1 MKYILPILFRFIMTD
16 EKLQRSQIYFK
27 TNVLGYGDWIDE
39 KLGIE
44 GAENLRSG
52 SSVSNLSLDIAR
64 YMGCNPI
71 IVIGQNL
78 SFPNLES
85 YADGAVLKQEQD
97 RHIQQCVENSNKY
110 YVLEKDI
117 DVMMYILLTACFP

>member
-1 MKYILPILFRFIMTD
+1 VDGGEAESRIFNNVKSNEIYFAYSLSVHYDGLKNYSGP
-16 EKLQRSQIYFK
+16 KIYFK

-71 IVIGQNL
+71 IVIARICPFQTG
-78 SFPNLES
+78 S
-85 YADGAVLKQEQD
+85 YADGC
-97 RHIQQCVENSNKY
+97 CVKTGTGPAY
-110 YVLEKDI
+110 PTVRGK
-117 DVMMYILLTACFP
+117 FK